1 MSTGRTSFN
10 LTKKL
15 QDSNFRFSLILQD
28 LQDQN
33 GYSLPPGPVFMS
45 PKTFAEALVDALSN
59 PSPVK
64 TSTIKSFIELF
75 DLKDNVIKGAYGNRN
90 SDTQAYM
97 DAGIPTN
104 LIYLVNDKSVLRRVG
119 DGQRTSYAEHATNVN
134 EMYPKN

>member
-1 MSTGRTSFN
+1 
-10 LTKKL
+10 
-15 QDSNFRFSLILQD
+15 
-28 LQDQN
+28 
-33 GYSLPPGPVFMS
+33 MS

-104 LIYLVNDKSVLRRVG
+104 LIFLVNDKSVLRRVG